1 MTSIPFHL
9 TLSGLTAAALVL
21 SPLIATPASAQL
33 FNSTLDRLPVKER
46 VTLRE
51 GQAIVSGEDGQFI
64 GRVLINAPVSTVWQV
79 LTDYDNFDRFFPN
92 VENSQLL
99 ESAGNCRVFEQVTVV
114 QTFII
119 NIKNRVVVATTE
131 NYPQQ
136 IQFDLVEGDVNALQG
151 FWRLDRLETYTDT
164 QPNQVLI
171 THQVEIDPEDRG
183 VTRDIFFNTYKNVLE
198 ETLLAIKQETE
209 RRAGN

>member
-1 MTSIPFHL
+1 MASIPFHL
-9 TLSGLTAAALVL
+9 ALSGFTAAALVL
-21 SPLIATPASAQL
+21 SPAITAPASAQL
-33 FNSTLDRLPVKER
+33 FNSALDRLPVKER

-64 GRVLINAPVSTVWQV
+64 GRVLINAPISTVWQV

-99 ESAGNCRVFEQVTVV
+99 ESAGNRSVFEQVTVV
-114 QTFII
+114 QTFVI
-119 NIKNRVVVATTE
+119 NIQNRVVVATTE

-136 IQFDLVEGDVNALQG
+136 IRFLLVEGDVNALQG
-151 FWRLDRLETYTDT
+151 FWRLDRIETYTET
-164 QPNQVLI
+164 QPHQVLI
-171 THQVEIDPEDRG
+171 THQVAIDPEDRG

-209 RRAGN
+209 RRSGN